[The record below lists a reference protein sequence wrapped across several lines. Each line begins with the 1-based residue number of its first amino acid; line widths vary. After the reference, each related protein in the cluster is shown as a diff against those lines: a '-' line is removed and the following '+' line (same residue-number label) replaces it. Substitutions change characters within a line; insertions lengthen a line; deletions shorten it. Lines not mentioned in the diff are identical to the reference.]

1 MVEVSCWAKRY
12 IDSWKQFAIVGTQ
25 NDLKYLTTFSNQC
38 FNANITQKT
47 FSLTSSR
54 FKFLFNWA
62 SVCIFIN
69 CSALLPLCTFLYSW
83 SKLLSLSELR
93 EAHFFN
99 FLLLNAFF
107 AKDILQLSQTVNS
120 KAICEQKLL
129 NQQFQDKYGSIDYQ
143 AIFVNKKQSDNGST
157 RLER

>member
-1 MVEVSCWAKRY
+1 MRSLIAPNLILTHESSLSLYSNKLRYKFNQFVS
-12 IDSWKQFAIVGTQ
+12 I
-25 NDLKYLTTFSNQC
+25 QC
-38 FNANITQKT
+38 FNVKMTEKT

-83 SKLLSLSELR
+83 SKLLSLSELS
-93 EAHFFN
+93 EAHFFS

-107 AKDILQLSQTVNS
+107 AKDIVQLPQTVNS

-143 AIFVNKKQSDNGST
+143 AIFVNKKQSRQYKAG
-157 RLER
+157 ER